1 MDDNFLFRSNH
12 LKKLTEKFSQ
22 AQRFTIIEKLSI
34 EEIASA
40 IGAPEEVE
48 MVFKLMEYAASNV
61 DHPIKKI
68 PADPPFRSQYQY
80 VP

>member
-1 MDDNFLFRSNH
+1 M
-12 LKKLTEKFSQ
+12 
-22 AQRFTIIEKLSI
+22 

-48 MVFKLMEYAASNV
+48 TVFKLLEHVAANM

-80 VP
+80 VQE

>member
-1 MDDNFLFRSNH
+1 M
-12 LKKLTEKFSQ
+12 
-22 AQRFTIIEKLSI
+22 

-40 IGAPEEVE
+40 VGPPEEME
-48 MVFKLMEYAASNV
+48 MIFKLHEHPSANV